1 MSVFHSRRT
10 NRGKGEMVD
19 CVGTDPV
26 GTNPRDTIPGI
37 PIPGFKMM
45 MVTEIV
51 SFALES
57 E

>member
-51 SFALES
+51 CFALES